1 MAIGTAILAGLAVL
15 GALAVF
21 LLRPSAPD
29 PRPVEFLVDAPP
41 GTTLANV
48 HSGSAVSPDGSAIVF
63 SAGAPGAV
71 PSLWL
76 RQLRTIGARQ
86 LTGTEGATA
95 PGVVAG
101 RQIDRFHG
109 RPQVEAA
116 GSRRK
121 PAGNLADVPRADPNQ
136 PVAWSS
142 KGVILFGCP
151 CSCIRSRPPE
161 GRSRRSARRRV
172 RSPTRRPSSC
182 PTAIAS
188 SISSPARTLRSRAC
202 MSALSRP
209 RRSGPGSCARMARP
223 STSRAT
229 KRSSRLP

>member
-1 MAIGTAILAGLAVL
+1 VALLLEHAQAPVDARGQPAPAIQSPRKWMAIGTAILAGLAVL

-76 RQLRTIGARQ
+76 RQLRAIGARQ

-95 PGVVAG
+95 PVWSPDGKSIAFMA
-101 RQIDRFHG
+101 DRKLK
-109 RPQVEAA
+109 RLDLA
-116 GSRRK
+116 GS
-121 PAGNLADVPRADPNQ
+121 PPVTLADVPRADPNQ

-151 CSCIRSRPPE
+151 C
-161 GRSRRSARRRV
+161 V
-172 RSPTRRPSSC
+172 RMS
-182 PTAIAS
+182 
-188 SISSPARTLRSRAC
+188 LRAG
-202 MSALSRP
+202 L
-209 RRSGPGSCARMARP
+209 GPGLR
-223 STSRAT
+223 RAGHDD
-229 KRSSRLP
+229 PQNGG